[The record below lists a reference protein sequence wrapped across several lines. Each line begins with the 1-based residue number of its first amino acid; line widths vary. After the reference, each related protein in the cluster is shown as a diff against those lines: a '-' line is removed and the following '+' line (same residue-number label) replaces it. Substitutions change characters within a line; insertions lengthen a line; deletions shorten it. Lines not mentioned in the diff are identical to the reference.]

1 MRLFQLS
8 EGDDMASEQTKSWT
22 RTGLLDDGSEM
33 KNGEDDETNG
43 EEDVSQHGDNA
54 TKAADEELRREGVG
68 YRTGIACSH
77 LSTTGGFYTKSTAG
91 AENEEASWKEKEILK
106 ERKG

>member
-1 MRLFQLS
+1 M
-8 EGDDMASEQTKSWT
+8 
-22 RTGLLDDGSEM
+22 LDDGSKT
-33 KNGEDDETNG
+33 KNGGDNELNG
-43 EEDVSQHGDNA
+43 EEDVSRHGDDV

-77 LSTTGGFYTKSTAG
+77 LSTTGSFYTKSSAG
-91 AENEEASWKEKEILK
+91 AESEEASWKGKEIPK